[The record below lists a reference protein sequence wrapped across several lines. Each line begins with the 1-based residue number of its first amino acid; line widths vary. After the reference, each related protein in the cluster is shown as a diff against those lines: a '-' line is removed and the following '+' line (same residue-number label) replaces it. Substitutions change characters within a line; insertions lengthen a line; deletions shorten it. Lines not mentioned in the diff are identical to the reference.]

1 MAATFPAAR
10 RMIADLNTY
19 YNGGRLGTAT
29 TTNDNSQSFPLTTL
43 RSSAYQTKIAYA
55 RRRSATEVEIDDNDS
70 QEMIIRRTVSV
81 EVRNESKDLG

>member
-1 MAATFPAAR
+1 
-10 RMIADLNTY
+10 MIADLNTY

-29 TTNDNSQSFPLTTL
+29 TNDDHSQSFPMTTL
-43 RSSAYQTKIAYA
+43 RSSVYQTKIAYV

-70 QEMIIRRTVSV
+70 QEMIIKRTVSV